1 MGLDDG
7 VDTSLG
13 KRLVLEGGAV
23 FVGLKDGARDRLLA
37 MKDGC
42 ELLGLKSG
50 GMLGLEDGKVLGKSP
65 GTEDGASLSNKLG
78 LEDGTLLAR
87 LSSTEDGCELRWLA
101 SGVMLGLKDGKVQG
115 MLLGTGDST

>member
-50 GMLGLEDGKVLGKSP
+50 GILGLEDGKVLGKSLSTEG
-65 GTEDGASLSNKLG
+65 GTSLGKRLG
-78 LEDGTLLAR
+78 LEDILIF
-87 LSSTEDGCELRWLA
+87 DI
-101 SGVMLGLKDGKVQG
+101 
-115 MLLGTGDST
+115 